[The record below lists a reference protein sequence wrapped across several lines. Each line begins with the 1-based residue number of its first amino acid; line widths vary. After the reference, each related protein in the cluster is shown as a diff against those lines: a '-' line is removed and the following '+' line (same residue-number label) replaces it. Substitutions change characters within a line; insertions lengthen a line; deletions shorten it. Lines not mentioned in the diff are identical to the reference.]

1 MPRFGIME
9 ITDRTSEVGGADPLH
24 AGRFPAHASGTDHQM
39 NHLKG
44 RDKPRKAT
52 GGKLL

>member
-1 MPRFGIME
+1 MPQFGIME
-9 ITDRTSEVGGADPLH
+9 KTGRTSGVGGADPLH
-24 AGRFPAHASGTDHQM
+24 AGRFPAQASGTDHQV

-44 RDKPRKAT
+44 RDRPRKAT